1 MSRQIYLFFGPPG
14 SGKGTQSDMLGE
26 KLGLPV
32 ISAGELLRTVQNSG
46 SRLGRQLGPIIDQ
59 GKLVPAKIIY
69 QLIRQRS
76 QKSDARSG
84 FILDGYPRHPQQL
97 AYLKKILKKT
107 DQLLAIVI
115 KVGNREVKRRVGGRR
130 VCDCGAAY
138 HLQYNPPKKKGLC
151 NVCGQKI
158 YIRHDDTP
166 QIITDRLRHYHANHQ
181 LILQFFSQQGKLIQI
196 NGQQTIKQVFA
207 EMLKKIKQH

>member
-14 SGKGTQSDMLGE
+14 SGKGTQSDMLGA

-32 ISAGELLRTVQNSG
+32 VSAGELLRTVQNSG
-46 SRLGRQLGPIIDQ
+46 SRLGRQLGPIINQ
-59 GKLVPAKIIY
+59 GKLVPASIIF
-69 QLIRQRS
+69 QLIKKRS
-76 QKSDARSG
+76 QKPDTRQG

-97 AYLKKILKKT
+97 AYLKKILEKT

-115 KVGNREVKRRVGGRR
+115 NVSDQEVKQRIGGRR
-130 VCDCGAAY
+130 ICDCGAAY

-151 NVCGQKI
+151 NICGKKI
-158 YIRHDDTP
+158 YVRSDDTP
-166 QIITDRLRHYHANHQ
+166 QVISNRLRDYRASHK
-181 LILQFFSQQGKLIQI
+181 LILQFFAQQGKLIQI
-196 NGQQTIKQVFA
+196 NGEQTIKQVLA